1 MIIKSIVFIFFV
13 IYFFIIIFASQKN
26 MDNIKSLLELY
37 DDQEKNVFKSILI
50 SFFPI
55 YLIGYLFFPTFQV
68 LDIWKSLFLI
78 AGVDIMLNFMLLFLL
93 TPIEKEDYKFRCQ
106 MVLYSILLIAIISAI
121 GGFFIGFSVSILA
134 AGTMPILLGLFLLS
148 SFIRKAEKK
157 EK

>member
-1 MIIKSIVFIFFV
+1 
-13 IYFFIIIFASQKN
+13 
-26 MDNIKSLLELY
+26 
-37 DDQEKNVFKSILI
+37 
-50 SFFPI
+50 
-55 YLIGYLFFPTFQV
+55 
-68 LDIWKSLFLI
+68 
-78 AGVDIMLNFMLLFLL
+78 MLNFMLLFLL